1 MKRALNISVIL
12 LLLVWNSI
20 LSYELFGRTP
30 DNSTIIND
38 GTTIVQQVF
47 TEFSTDVTRVVANS
61 VEKVVG
67 ISAFRRGSLFS
78 TGSGAIFDYSL
89 GLVHIITNNHVVEG
103 ADEIRVTFANGEE
116 ITVTLMGSDVYSD
129 LALLEGTINFDVLPF
144 RLGDSSLT
152 KVGETV
158 LAIGSPLGL
167 SFQGSV
173 TRGIISGKDRV
184 VPVDLNRDGIA
195 DWDSIVLQTD
205 AAINPGNS
213 GGPLI
218 NLAGELI
225 GITSMKIAASAVEG
239 MGFAIPVNEVIPII
253 TQLKENGRVIRPVIG
268 ISAVSLSELTTYQKS
283 FYGIRL
289 DLNRGLYV
297 LAVSENSPAEIA
309 GLREGDIIV
318 RFDGVDI
325 TSFRDFRRQLYAK
338 NVGDVVVIEY
348 LRDGNNLSVELTL
361 K

>member
-1 MKRALNISVIL
+1 MKKALNTSVIL

-20 LSYELFGRTP
+20 LSYEIFNRP
-30 DNSTIIND
+30 SESTTVTTD
-38 GTTIVQQVF
+38 GTLVQQVV
-47 TEFSTDVTRVVANS
+47 TEFTTDITSVVANS

-67 ISAFRRGSLFS
+67 ISSFRRGELFS

-89 GLVHIITNNHVVEG
+89 GLVHIITNNHVVDG
-103 ADEIRVTFANGEE
+103 ADEIRITFANGEE
-116 ITVTLMGSDVYSD
+116 IEVSLMGSDIYTD
-129 LALLEGTINFDVLPF
+129 LALLEGNIDFSVLPF

-173 TRGIISGKDRV
+173 TQGIISGKDRV
-184 VPVDLNRDGIA
+184 VPVDLNRDGID
-195 DWDSIVLQTD
+195 DWDSLVLQTD

-218 NLAGELI
+218 NLAGELV
-225 GITSMKIAASAVEG
+225 GITSMKIASSAVEG
-239 MGFAIPVNEVIPII
+239 MGFAIPVNEIIPII
-253 TQLKENGRVIRPVIG
+253 TQLKENGRVIRPVVG

-289 DLNRGLYV
+289 DLNQGLYV
-297 LAVSENSPAEIA
+297 LSVSQSSPAQEV
-309 GLREGDIIV
+309 GVKEGDIITS
-318 RFDGVDI
+318 FDGLDI
-325 TSFRDFRRQLYAK
+325 TSFKDFRKRLYGK
-338 NVGDVVVIEY
+338 NVGDVVEMTY
-348 LRDGNNLSVELTL
+348 LRDGESFTVQLTL
-361 K
+361 Q

>member
-1 MKRALNISVIL
+1 MKKTLNISVIL

-20 LSYELFGRTP
+20 LSYEIFSRPTE
-30 DNSTIIND
+30 STTVTTD
-38 GTTIVQQVF
+38 GTIVQQVV
-47 TEFSTDVTRVVANS
+47 TEFTTDVTKVVANS
-61 VEKVVG
+61 IEKVVG
-67 ISAFRRGSLFS
+67 VSSFRRGTQFS

-89 GLVHIITNNHVVEG
+89 GLVHIITNNHVIDG

-116 ITVTLMGSDVYSD
+116 IVVRLMGSDIYTD
-129 LALLEGTINFDVLPF
+129 LALLEGTIDFSVLPF

-173 TRGIISGKDRV
+173 TQGIISGKDRV
-184 VPVDLNRDGIA
+184 VAVDLNRDGID

-239 MGFAIPVNEVIPII
+239 MGFAIPVNEIIPII
-253 TQLKENGRVIRPVIG
+253 TQLKENGRVIRPVVG

-289 DLNRGLYV
+289 DLSQGLYV
-297 LAVSENSPAEIA
+297 ISVSQNSPAELVGINS
-309 GLREGDIIV
+309 GDIILS
-318 RFDGVDI
+318 FDGVEI
-325 TSFRDFRRQLYAK
+325 TSFKDFRKRLYAK
-338 NVGDVVVIEY
+338 SVGDVVEVTY
-348 LRDGNNLSVELTL
+348 LRDGATISIELTL
-361 K
+361 Q